1 MCRNKL
7 TIGKLTNCKLKARV
21 GALRAVERKNHKEEK
36 MRFYGREKERTALR
50 RELQDVLA
58 GDSRFVLL
66 TGRRGIG
73 KTCLVFE
80 ALGADETPLIYFY
93 VSRHASE
100 ARCLALFCEVVTDT
114 LGLEH
119 PLRAESFEDALRLVL
134 RQAKTRPIILF
145 FDELQNFGTVSPSF
159 FGILQSLWNETKRD
173 ARLLLVAA
181 GSESDVLSNLFRT
194 GRATLIASQDAFLDL
209 SAFSPALLKAVL
221 QDRCPGIGGDE
232 LLALYALTG
241 GVQRAVEALLGDG
254 TFTVETLLERFTADR
269 RGLLTEATMSLET
282 TFSGNR
288 AVYYDILRWIAA
300 GETSRSALVGHFRED
315 ISGHLN
321 RLEHSYRLIERV
333 EPVGETG
340 SQRHRIRFEIAD
352 ELLHFFFAFLEPKRH
367 LLEAGRIGEVC
378 RAAIDAF
385 PAWSERILKRFY
397 RRHFESLD
405 CFTEVGPWW
414 DRKALYEIDLI
425 AVDERTRTIV
435 FCDIRRDET
444 KAELAALRGKAE
456 EFLRLNPK
464 YASYRAVYRKLSLAE
479 LGPDRQLLR
488 RFVFGMN
495 AHRVGELDSSSFPR
509 YRGRDY

>member
-73 KTCLVFE
+73 KTRLVFE

-194 GRATLIASQDAFLDL
+194 GRRRSLQAKMR
-209 SAFSPALLKAVL
+209 FSIFQLFRP
-221 QDRCPGIGGDE
+221 RC
-232 LLALYALTG
+232 
-241 GVQRAVEALLGDG
+241 
-254 TFTVETLLERFTADR
+254 
-269 RGLLTEATMSLET
+269 
-282 TFSGNR
+282 
-288 AVYYDILRWIAA
+288 
-300 GETSRSALVGHFRED
+300 
-315 ISGHLN
+315 
-321 RLEHSYRLIERV
+321 
-333 EPVGETG
+333 
-340 SQRHRIRFEIAD
+340 
-352 ELLHFFFAFLEPKRH
+352 
-367 LLEAGRIGEVC
+367 
-378 RAAIDAF
+378 
-385 PAWSERILKRFY
+385 
-397 RRHFESLD
+397 
-405 CFTEVGPWW
+405 
-414 DRKALYEIDLI
+414 
-425 AVDERTRTIV
+425 
-435 FCDIRRDET
+435 
-444 KAELAALRGKAE
+444 
-456 EFLRLNPK
+456 
-464 YASYRAVYRKLSLAE
+464 
-479 LGPDRQLLR
+479 
-488 RFVFGMN
+488 
-495 AHRVGELDSSSFPR
+495 
-509 YRGRDY
+509 

>member
-1 MCRNKL
+1 M
-7 TIGKLTNCKLKARV
+7 
-21 GALRAVERKNHKEEK
+21 
-36 MRFYGREKERTALR
+36 
-50 RELQDVLA
+50 
-58 GDSRFVLL
+58 
-66 TGRRGIG
+66 
-73 KTCLVFE
+73 
-80 ALGADETPLIYFY
+80 
-93 VSRHASE
+93 
-100 ARCLALFCEVVTDT
+100 
-114 LGLEH
+114 
-119 PLRAESFEDALRLVL
+119 
-134 RQAKTRPIILF
+134 
-145 FDELQNFGTVSPSF
+145 
-159 FGILQSLWNETKRD
+159 
-173 ARLLLVAA
+173 
-181 GSESDVLSNLFRT
+181 
-194 GRATLIASQDAFLDL
+194 
-209 SAFSPALLKAVL
+209 LKAVL

-241 GVQRAVEALLGDG
+241 GVPRAVEALLGDG

-405 CFTEVGPWW
+405 CFTEVGP
-414 DRKALYEIDLI
+414 
-425 AVDERTRTIV
+425 
-435 FCDIRRDET
+435 C
-444 KAELAALRGKAE
+444 
-456 EFLRLNPK
+456 
-464 YASYRAVYRKLSLAE
+464 
-479 LGPDRQLLR
+479 
-488 RFVFGMN
+488 
-495 AHRVGELDSSSFPR
+495 
-509 YRGRDY
+509 